1 MLVLSALLLFVV
13 AAYLILAER
22 VFREDKELLVFD
34 TNRTGTQQLAS
45 ELEGSLRRISDKL
58 EILAQLAA
66 QPSRESRALASD
78 FFEED
83 PDLLVFQLV
92 REGKVSHELVSKRKL
107 AGASLTEERARQPD
121 ILDAPR
127 VSPDA
132 SGKVRGGIS
141 LDNRSIPG
149 SVLYLIRVP
158 VRFRVAGKPD
168 GTPGDGA
175 FVQALFDGRKWL
187 ERFRQHQGMA
197 FSFAVNSQGRLLA
210 YPSVEPVL
218 ERKDMSNLEPIR
230 QAMQQD
236 FSVQQIEFMMEGKR
250 YLGIYQKTSLGSL
263 IVISMTDK
271 AAALAARGLL
281 LEKTFYLSLFIF
293 TIVFLISLLFAS
305 SLSNPLL
312 TLVQAT
318 HEIAHG
324 NFDTEIAVDG
334 GDEIGTL
341 ARSFAQMGQELKSSR
356 LLLEK
361 YNAELESKV
370 QSRTDEL
377 EKKNSDIRK
386 HQEALLHATRLAA
399 VGEIAGQAA
408 HEVLNPLTAMISR
421 LEAVAARVQEFGTT
435 QASPLPALR
444 TILQDWE
451 KEYRTGGTAGLLA
464 LLEKP
469 SQVVAGKKMADEDLE
484 NLSWIASQFEEL
496 TRKLSSDLEL
506 LLKESHRIGRIVD
519 GMRGL
524 SRASKIKTRT
534 NLPALIGECVRVSED
549 MLKRHKIWIETRFDA
564 DPVHVQIDQDE
575 MRQVFSNLIKN
586 AMDAIDPIIHQRQ
599 LGLIT
604 IHVYVDGEYQVH
616 VRVRDNGTGIPE
628 ESWSR
633 LFEADFSTKGVHG
646 TGFGLSICRRFVR
659 EAGGEL
665 ALINSVPGS
674 YTEFEITLPLA
685 ELETVG

>member
-1 MLVLSALLLFVV
+1 MIVLSALLLFVV
-13 AAYLILAER
+13 AAYLILAEK

-34 TNRTGTQQLAS
+34 TNRTGTQQLAG
-45 ELEGSLRRISDKL
+45 ELEGSLRRFSDKL

-83 PDLLVFQLV
+83 PDLLLFQLV
-92 REGKVSHELVSKRKL
+92 REGRVSAELVSKRKL
-107 AGASLTEERARQPD
+107 AAANLSEERVRKPD
-121 ILDAPR
+121 ILDGPEGSPAAPT
-127 VSPDA
+127 
-132 SGKVRGGIS
+132 KIRGGIYM
-141 LDNRSIPG
+141 DNRSIPDAPLFL
-149 SVLYLIRVP
+149 VRVP
-158 VRFRVAGKPD
+158 VRFRPALRSE
-168 GTPGDGA
+168 A
-175 FVQALFDGRKWL
+175 FVQAIYDGRNWL
-187 ERFRQHQGMA
+187 ERFRQHQGLA
-197 FSFAVNSQGRLLA
+197 FSFAVNPQGRLLA
-210 YPSVEPVL
+210 YPRVEPVL
-218 ERKDMSNLEPIR
+218 ERKDMSQLEPIR

-236 FSVQQIEFMMEGKR
+236 FSVQQIEFNMEGKR
-250 YLGIYQKTSLGSL
+250 YLGLYQKTSLGSL

-281 LEKTFYLSLFIF
+281 LEKTLYLSLFIF

-305 SLSNPLL
+305 SLSTPLL
-312 TLVQAT
+312 RLVKAT
-318 HEIAHG
+318 REIALG

-341 ARSFAQMGQELKSSR
+341 ARSFTQMGRELKSSR
-356 LLLEK
+356 LLLEQ
-361 YNAELESKV
+361 YNAELETKV
-370 QSRTDEL
+370 QNRTEEL
-377 EKKNSDIRK
+377 EKKNADIRK
-386 HQEALLHATRLAA
+386 QQEVLLHATRLAA

-421 LEAVAARVQEFGTT
+421 LESVASRVHEFNST

-444 TILQDWE
+444 TILRDWE
-451 KEYRTGGTAGLLA
+451 KEYRAGGTPGLAKA
-464 LLEKP
+464 LEQP
-469 SQVVAGKKMADEDLE
+469 SQVIPGKKMADEDLE
-484 NLSWIASQFEEL
+484 NLDWITSQFEAL
-496 TRKLSSDLEL
+496 AQKLGTDLEL

-534 NLPALIGECVRVSED
+534 DLAALIAECVRVNED
-549 MLKRHKIWIETRFDA
+549 LLKRHKIWIETRFDEN
-564 DPVHVQIDQDE
+564 PIHVQIDQDE

-586 AMDAIDPIIHQRQ
+586 ALDAINPVIQDRQ
-599 LGLIT
+599 LGLIL
-604 IHVYVDGEYQVH
+604 IHAFVDKEHQVR

-628 ESWSR
+628 ESRQR

-665 ALINSVPGS
+665 TLLESVPGS
-674 YTEFEITLPLA
+674 HTEFEITLPLA
-685 ELETVG
+685 EPETVG